1 MLLLAVKFA
10 ALLKVQ
16 VPLAC
21 VKLFIFFD
29 NLMKSDLMKS
39 LISYHNHTA
48 TDFGNILINMKKN
61 VTQNLNGMEHVF
73 EQCAQQQDYAQQL
86 IADLIAEI
94 RPANPDQTEL
104 AVKAI
109 QALCYLLTTDPQKA
123 QLLREAVLQLLSER
137 KPITLFLIS
146 RHSVFTGFFSE
157 MRRRVSHK
165 LLPDAI
171 NRDYLIDLFTLFFSK
186 TSDEQWVCT
195 VPDEVWAQ
203 LIQAMRFD
211 LADKALTDIC
221 QQNLFAASQVL
232 SYRIAALGLEPE
244 LLRNYPELEQ
254 HSSPFVMQQ
263 AELAQVFKEQADFI
277 YQAGEID
284 IKHILVMLDQCR
296 AIIAKIRRNSAQTG
310 TSINLT
316 QLLQRMLQQ
325 VSRLEEL
332 LTILNSFQHGQSA
345 DVEIVRLFKALVY
358 SECHKNDLYEH
369 WRESMELMAVRV
381 TENASRTGEHYITG
395 NRSEYYALMRSAM
408 GAGVIIAI
416 MAMLKIVFAKQHLA
430 PLTEAIV
437 FSLNYGLGFIL
448 IHILHF
454 TVATK
459 QPAMTAAAIAA
470 TIDNASDTKSKEM
483 DNLVA
488 MIANTMRSQLVAIF
502 GNVVI
507 VIPMAIFLA
516 WTMLQY
522 TGQHFVTPDKAHQ
535 LLASIDPVYS
545 GSLIYAAVAGVC
557 LFLSGLIAGYH
568 DNLAVYNKIPQRLR
582 AVKWV
587 QKLLGIPRLER
598 VAAYIENNL
607 GALAGNFYFG
617 CLLGG
622 MSGLGILLGLPI
634 DIRHITF
641 SSAFVG
647 FASFSLDFML
657 SWQAAA
663 YAALGLALIG
673 LINLAVSFGLALYVA
688 MKSRKV
694 RFNQWRSLIKS
705 LATRLNQHPGEFIL
719 PPKKIK
725 NPEIPSE

>member
-1 MLLLAVKFA
+1 
-10 ALLKVQ
+10 
-16 VPLAC
+16 
-21 VKLFIFFD
+21 
-29 NLMKSDLMKS
+29 MKENES
-39 LISYHNHTA
+39 
-48 TDFGNILINMKKN
+48 
-61 VTQNLNGMEHVF
+61 QNLNGMEQAF
-73 EQCAQQQDYAQQL
+73 EQYATQHHYAPQL
-86 IADLIAEI
+86 ITDLIAEI
-94 RPANPDQTEL
+94 RPAKPDQTEL
-104 AVKAI
+104 ALKAI
-109 QALCYLLTTDPQKA
+109 QALCYLLTTDARKA

-137 KPITLFLIS
+137 NPISLFLIS

-157 MRRRVSHK
+157 MRRRISHK
-165 LLPDAI
+165 LLPDAV
-171 NRDYLIDLFTLFFSK
+171 NSDYLIDLFALFFSK
-186 TSDEQWVCT
+186 TTDEQWVSA
-195 VPDEVWAQ
+195 VPDSVWVQ

-211 LADKALTDIC
+211 LADKELAAAC

-263 AELAQVFKEQADFI
+263 AELADVLSVQADN
-277 YQAGEID
+277 AGQID

-296 AIIAKIRRNSAQTG
+296 AIVTKIRRNSAQTG

-332 LTILNSFQHGQSA
+332 LNILHHFQHGQSA
-345 DVEIVRLFKALVY
+345 DIEIVGLFKALVY
-358 SECHKNDLYEH
+358 SECHKNDLHEH
-369 WRESMELMAVRV
+369 WRDNMEVMAVRV
-381 TENASRTGEHYITG
+381 TENASRTGEHYITE
-395 NRSEYYALMRSAM
+395 NRSEYYGLMRSAM
-408 GAGVIIAI
+408 GAGVIIAC
-416 MAMLKIVFAKQHLA
+416 MAMLKLFFAKYHLA
-430 PLTEAIV
+430 PLTEAIL

-470 TIDNASDTKSKEM
+470 TIDNASDSKSKEM

-488 MIANTMRSQLVAIF
+488 MIANTMRSQMIAIF

-507 VIPMAIFLA
+507 VIPVAMLLA
-516 WTMLQY
+516 WGVLYY
-522 TGQHFVTPDKAHQ
+522 TGEHFVTPDKAHQ
-535 LLASIDPVYS
+535 LLASIDPVHS
-545 GSLIYAAVAGVC
+545 GSLTYAAVAGVC

-568 DNLAVYNKIPQRLR
+568 DNLAVYNRIPQRLR
-582 AVKWV
+582 AVTWL
-587 QKLLGIPRLER
+587 QKLLGVPRLER
-598 VAAYIENNL
+598 VAQYIENNL

-663 YAALGLALIG
+663 YAALGLMLIG
-673 LINLAVSFGLALYVA
+673 LVNLGVSFSLALYVA

-694 RFNQWRSLIKS
+694 RFKQWRHLLKS
-705 LATRLNQHPGEFIL
+705 LATRINQHPGEFIL
-719 PPKKIK
+719 PPR
-725 NPEIPSE
+725 NARNAD